1 MQPTIVNKMASAKRS
16 RTRMSPTSRMTDVE
30 PSFLEAKN
38 SILHVVEESMGEKVS
53 TSLPYDQ
60 LRHLENVTKPTRSMH
75 A

>member
-53 TSLPYDQ
+53 TSLP
-60 LRHLENVTKPTRSMH
+60 
-75 A
+75 